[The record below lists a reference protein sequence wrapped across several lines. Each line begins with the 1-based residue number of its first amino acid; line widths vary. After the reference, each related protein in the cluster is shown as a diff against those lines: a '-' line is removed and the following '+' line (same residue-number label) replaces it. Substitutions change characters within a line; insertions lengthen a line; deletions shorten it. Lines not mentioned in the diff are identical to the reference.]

1 MKTRME
7 NQRTYMTTTRLPL
20 LLLAALCLCAGA
32 AAQARKEPA
41 KEFEPAAAQKAEA
54 ERMRGALAE
63 TIGERFE
70 VARHRLARRSRWH
83 GGAVYWLAHL
93 RARRAGEYYVRYK
106 YRYNDRVNPR
116 EPLYTFVEHQ
126 TLVRVG
132 PRGCERRPRHNFICV
147 GDTFIL
153 PVLVGDHAGH
163 TFSLESQVF
172 SPGDPA
178 TAQALRGRDGVGLQR
193 EPVPNP
199 AAAFLRYVGSR
210 AEVSLHRAAG
220 YTARYSAT
228 FEAVGPGAF
237 NLSLRPNMPGTPAAA
252 AAAAGSTPIVVLDPK
267 APVTAL
273 SSGDN
278 VHGYTERFS
287 SRGGGNS
294 YLTTPVI
301 LQPGELLTL
310 HYLSYSRRGRDPGDE
325 SGEAIEAGVKD
336 RLPVITLLPFRFDP
350 AQDFN
355 EWLVEFLPPARR
367 EK

>member
-1 MKTRME
+1 MTTRMKS
-7 NQRTYMTTTRLPL
+7 QRTYMTTTRLLL
-20 LLLAALCLCAGA
+20 LLLAALCPCAGA
-32 AAQARKEPA
+32 AAQERKEPA
-41 KEFEPAAAQKAEA
+41 KEFVPTAAQKAEA

-106 YRYNDRVNPR
+106 YRYTDRANPR
-116 EPLYTFVEHQ
+116 DPLYTFVEHQ

-132 PRGCERRPRHNFICV
+132 PQGCERRPRYNFICV
-147 GDTFIL
+147 GDTFVL
-153 PVLVGDHAGH
+153 PVLVGDHSGH

-178 TAQALRGRDGVGLQR
+178 TAKALRGRDEAGLQR
-193 EPVPNP
+193 EPVTNP

-210 AEVSLHRAAG
+210 AEVSLHRASG

-237 NLSLRPNMPGTPAAA
+237 NLSLRPNMPGTPPAAGA
-252 AAAAGSTPIVVLDPK
+252 ATGSTPIVVLDPK

-273 SSGDN
+273 SKGDN
-278 VHGYTERFS
+278 VRGYSERFS
-287 SRGGGNS
+287 SSGGGNS

-310 HYLSYSRRGRDPGDE
+310 DYLSYSRRGRDPEGK
-325 SGEAIEAGVKD
+325 SGWGIEAGVTD

-355 EWLVEFLPPARR
+355 EWLVEFLPPVRR
-367 EK
+367 E

>member
-1 MKTRME
+1 MS
-7 NQRTYMTTTRLPL
+7 RLPL

-32 AAQARKEPA
+32 AAQERKEPA
-41 KEFEPAAAQKAEA
+41 KEFVPTAAQKAEA

-63 TIGERFE
+63 TVGERFE

-116 EPLYTFVEHQ
+116 DPLYTFVEHQ

-132 PRGCERRPRHNFICV
+132 PRGCERRPRYNFVCV

-178 TAQALRGRDGVGLQR
+178 TAKAPRGMDEPGLRR

-210 AEVSLHRAAG
+210 AEVSLHRASG

-310 HYLSYSRRGRDPGDE
+310 DYLSYSRRGRDPEGKYGG
-325 SGEAIEAGVKD
+325 SIEAGVKD
-336 RLPVITLLPFRFDP
+336 RLPVIALLPFSFDP

-367 EK
+367 R